1 MATNRIELPTN
12 CFLLYTNLVL
22 YCKYEKKHEPF
33 EIVLARFSSE
43 IFNRLE
49 ASRDDYL
56 IDLATAVN
64 KIDDLKCFY
73 GKITSEI
80 RKHNPDNVSFNSS
93 NDIAACF
100 RFIVNVYP
108 EYCSEGIQRF
118 ISEHLK
124 KVFGGELTERTEFG
138 QHQTLSEKVSWV
150 NKFSNTIWYFYYHEY
165 ENSPKTRL
173 TIISRLVLEIVSPN
187 QLYLY
192 EKSETSDFAG
202 SIDLKS
208 STQSIIVINLET
220 RYTNIEFKKLQLRIL
235 PLVGVSDNSIILG
248 QYIDGETGNKIVSGT
263 FVMENAKGHAV
274 SVPTEWNQPED
285 EFTRIRNVKT
295 HKGETL
301 KVVRLDLVY
310 HSGWE
315 RFIPESIA
323 MFLSHKGKNHTK
335 INPKISDYESLKDFL
350 KDQRGKPEKY
360 NNKIEYDMLI
370 VTPIGNIN
378 EISGRPYYQEINQF
392 FFKYLEP
399 VVGSENDK
407 EDQSQIFC
415 ASDILKKGK
424 INRIYYTPRV
434 ALVSGQIDG
443 DVDSETIINNEIIA
457 MKSSRV
463 IVFILPKL
471 DIVNTSFFIKV
482 GWAMKIDRP
491 IIIFPLEKDLLPR
504 LIDKHHIGKSFWISS
519 PINIA
524 QIPGRIVADYAK
536 VIHM

>member
-1 MATNRIELPTN
+1 MANNRIELPTN
-12 CFLLYTNLVL
+12 IFLLYTNLVI

-33 EIVLARFSSE
+33 EIALARFSSE
-43 IFNRLE
+43 ILNELE
-49 ASRDDYL
+49 VGRDGYL
-56 IDLATAVN
+56 LDLATAVN

-80 RKHNPDNVSFNSS
+80 RKHNPDIISFNSS
-93 NDIAACF
+93 NEIAACF

-108 EYCSEGIQRF
+108 EHCSEGIQKF

-124 KVFGGELTERTEFG
+124 KAFGGELTERTEFG
-138 QHQTLSEKVSWV
+138 QHQTLSEKASWV
-150 NKFSNTIWYFYYHEY
+150 NNFADTTWYFYYHEY

-187 QLYLY
+187 QVFLY
-192 EKSETSDFAG
+192 EKSGISDFVG

-208 STQSIIVINLET
+208 STQSIVFINLES

-235 PLVGVSDNSIILG
+235 PMVGVSDRSVFLG

-263 FVMENAKGHAV
+263 FVMENIKDHAV
-274 SVPTEWNQPED
+274 SVPIEWNQPED
-285 EFTRIRNVKT
+285 EFTRIREVKT
-295 HKGETL
+295 HKGETV
-301 KVVRLDLVY
+301 KVVRVDLVY

-323 MFLSHKGKNHTK
+323 IFLAHKGKNHTK
-335 INPKISDYESLKDFL
+335 INPKISDHESLNDFL

-360 NNKIEYDMLI
+360 NTKIEYDILI

-378 EISGRPYYQEINQF
+378 EISERSYYEEINQA
-392 FFKYLEP
+392 FFKYSEP
-399 VVGSENDK
+399 LVSSKNGK
-407 EDQSQIFC
+407 EEQSQIFY
-415 ASDILKKGK
+415 ASDLLRKSK

-434 ALVSGQIDG
+434 ALATGQIDG
-443 DVDSETIINNEIIA
+443 DVDSETIINNEISA
-457 MKSSRV
+457 MKSSRA

-471 DIVNTSFFIKV
+471 DIVNTSFFIKI
-482 GWAMKIDRP
+482 GWAMNIDRP

-519 PINIA
+519 PISIA
-524 QIPGRIVADYAK
+524 QIPGRIAADYAK
-536 VIHM
+536 VLHM